1 MSLGGNYFLLNNN
14 FVADRTVLALGQSG
28 LCAGRLYRVI
38 YNFRM
43 SLGGNNFLLN
53 NNFVADRA
61 VFALGQSRLCAGR
74 LYRGIYNFRMSL
86 GGNDFLLNNNFVAD
100 RAVLTLG
107 QSRLCAGRLYR
118 GIDNL
123 RMSLGRDFF
132 HPGKYCITIQALCTR
147 LVTGLGA
154 GCSFFF
160 DFNDMLM
167 PCRTYCLGLCFTAI
181 HTSVFHYTCIF
192 ARRCCY
198 NNTAF
203 RPPVSLCGNC
213 FLLNKNFITDRAVLA
228 LGLSG
233 FFAGCRNSRVN
244 NLRMSLGGN
253 NFLLNKN
260 RIAD

>member
-1 MSLGGNYFLLNNN
+1 
-14 FVADRTVLALGQSG
+14 
-28 LCAGRLYRVI
+28 
-38 YNFRM
+38 M
-43 SLGGNNFLLN
+43 SLGGNNFLL
-53 NNFVADRA
+53 D
-61 VFALGQSRLCAGR
+61 
-74 LYRGIYNFRMSL
+74 
-86 GGNDFLLNNNFVAD
+86 NNFVAD
-100 RAVLTLG
+100 RAVLALG

-123 RMSLGRDFF
+123 RMSLGGNNFLLDNNFVADRAVLALSLAGFGASRLNSRIDNLCMPLGGNFF

-160 DFNDMLM
+160 DFNDILM

-181 HTSVFHYTCIF
+181 HTSVFHYACIF

-198 NNTAF
+198 NNTGF

-213 FLLNKNFITDRAVLA
+213 FLLNKNFIADRAVFT

>member
-1 MSLGGNYFLLNNN
+1 MPLGGNYFLL
-14 FVADRTVLALGQSG
+14 D
-28 LCAGRLYRVI
+28 
-38 YNFRM
+38 
-43 SLGGNNFLLN
+43 

-74 LYRGIYNFRMSL
+74 LYH
-86 GGNDFLLNNNFVAD
+86 
-100 RAVLTLG
+100 
-107 QSRLCAGRLYR
+107 

-123 RMSLGRDFF
+123 RMSLGRNNF

-160 DFNDMLM
+160 DFNDILM

-181 HTSVFHYTCIF
+181 HTSVFHYACIF

-198 NNTAF
+198 NNTGF

-213 FLLNKNFITDRAVLA
+213 FLLNKNFIADRAVLA

-253 NFLLNKN
+253 NFLPNKN

>member
-1 MSLGGNYFLLNNN
+1 M
-14 FVADRTVLALGQSG
+14 LA
-28 LCAGRLYRVI
+28 
-38 YNFRM
+38 
-43 SLGGNNFLLN
+43 
-53 NNFVADRA
+53 
-61 VFALGQSRLCAGR
+61 
-74 LYRGIYNFRMSL
+74 
-86 GGNDFLLNNNFVAD
+86 
-100 RAVLTLG
+100 LG

-123 RMSLGRDFF
+123 RMSLGRNNF

-160 DFNDMLM
+160 DFNGMLM

-192 ARRCCY
+192 ARRCFY

-213 FLLNKNFITDRAVLA
+213 FLLNKNFIADRAVLALGQSCFLAGCRNSSIDNLGMSLGGNNFLLDNNFVADRAVLA

-233 FFAGCRNSRVN
+233 FFAGRRNGRIDNFLMTLSGNSRAGAYFLAAILAVGVAGIAGHGAGCV
-244 NLRMSLGGN
+244 LRVADFGIFMIAGLGSSPHTV
-253 NFLLNKN
+253 
-260 RIAD
+260 

>member
-1 MSLGGNYFLLNNN
+1 MPLGGKYFLL
-14 FVADRTVLALGQSG
+14 D
-28 LCAGRLYRVI
+28 
-38 YNFRM
+38 
-43 SLGGNNFLLN
+43 

-74 LYRGIYNFRMSL
+74 LYRGIDNFCMSL
-86 GGNDFLLNNNFVAD
+86 GG
-100 RAVLTLG
+100 
-107 QSRLCAGRLYR
+107 
-118 GIDNL
+118 
-123 RMSLGRDFF
+123 DFF

-160 DFNDMLM
+160 DCNGMLM

-181 HTSVFHYTCIF
+181 HTSVFHYACIF

-198 NNTAF
+198 NNTDF

-213 FLLNKNFITDRAVLA
+213 FLLNKNFIADRAVLA

-253 NFLLNKN
+253 NFLLDNN
-260 RIAD
+260 FVADRAVLALGQSCFLASYRNSSIDNLGMSLSGNSRAGAYFLAAILAVGVAGIAGHGASCVLGIADFGIFMIAGLGSSPHTV

>member
-1 MSLGGNYFLLNNN
+1 MSLGENN
-14 FVADRTVLALGQSG
+14 FLRRKNLITDRAMLTLSLAGFG
-28 LCAGRLYRVI
+28 AGRLY
-38 YNFRM
+38 
-43 SLGGNNFLLN
+43 S
-53 NNFVADRA
+53 
-61 VFALGQSRLCAGR
+61 
-74 LYRGIYNFRMSL
+74 
-86 GGNDFLLNNNFVAD
+86 
-100 RAVLTLG
+100 
-107 QSRLCAGRLYR
+107 

-123 RMSLGRDFF
+123 CMPLGGNFF

-160 DFNDMLM
+160 DFNGIPM

-181 HTSVFHYTCIF
+181 HASVFHYACIF

-198 NNTAF
+198 NNTGF

-213 FLLNKNFITDRAVLA
+213 FLLNKNFIADRAVLA

-260 RIAD
+260 FVAD

>member
-1 MSLGGNYFLLNNN
+1 
-14 FVADRTVLALGQSG
+14 
-28 LCAGRLYRVI
+28 
-38 YNFRM
+38 M
-43 SLGGNNFLLN
+43 SLGGNN
-53 NNFVADRA
+53 
-61 VFALGQSRLCAGR
+61 
-74 LYRGIYNFRMSL
+74 
-86 GGNDFLLNNNFVAD
+86 
-100 RAVLTLG
+100 
-107 QSRLCAGRLYR
+107 
-118 GIDNL
+118 
-123 RMSLGRDFF
+123 F

-160 DFNDMLM
+160 DCNGMLM

-181 HTSVFHYTCIF
+181 HTSVFHYACIF

-198 NNTAF
+198 NNTDC
-203 RPPVSLCGNC
+203 PPVSLCGNC
-213 FLLNKNFITDRAVLA
+213 FLLNKNFIADRAVLA

-253 NFLLNKN
+253 NFLPNKN

>member
-1 MSLGGNYFLLNNN
+1 MSLGGNYFLL
-14 FVADRTVLALGQSG
+14 DK
-28 LCAGRLYRVI
+28 
-38 YNFRM
+38 
-43 SLGGNNFLLN
+43 
-53 NNFVADRA
+53 NFVADRA

-74 LYRGIYNFRMSL
+74 LYRGIDNLCMPL
-86 GGNDFLLNNNFVAD
+86 GGN
-100 RAVLTLG
+100 
-107 QSRLCAGRLYR
+107 
-118 GIDNL
+118 
-123 RMSLGRDFF
+123 FF

-160 DFNDMLM
+160 DCNGMLM

-181 HTSVFHYTCIF
+181 HTSVFHYACIF
-192 ARRCCY
+192 TRRFCY
-198 NNTAF
+198 NNTDF

-213 FLLNKNFITDRAVLA
+213 FLLNKNFIADRAVLA

-253 NFLLNKN
+253 NFLLDNNFVADRAVLALGLSGLFAGRRNGKIDN
-260 RIAD
+260 FLMSLSGNSRAGAYFLAAILAVGVAGVAVLGAGCVLRVADFGIFMIAGLGSSPHTV